1 LTRAALQSGSPEV
14 QSEASI
20 DLGWDELG
28 LVAEGIAYAQRP
40 LKAATRQVTRQYDL
54 GPRGP
59 WILSLIS
66 GGKCYPL
73 ELSQALR
80 AGRSLITAE
89 LIRLTAAGLVTAQA
103 DSDDRRRS
111 RLTLTALG
119 TDACERVRSEM
130 ARILKRN
137 LTDYSAEEVRLFI
150 RMMRDVRRLEADETE
165 AGC

>member
-1 LTRAALQSGSPEV
+1 MTYAAHQSGSPKV
-14 QSEASI
+14 QTKTSNS
-20 DLGWDELG
+20 LGWEELG
-28 LVAEGIAYAQRP
+28 LVAEGLAYAQRP

-73 ELSQALR
+73 ELSQALK

-119 TDACERVRSEM
+119 RDACERVRSEM
-130 ARILKRN
+130 ARIVRRN
-137 LTDYSAEEVRLFI
+137 LAGYSAEEMRLFI
-150 RMMRDVRRLEADETE
+150 RMLRDVRRLEADEAE

>member
-1 LTRAALQSGSPEV
+1 MTRAALQPGSPQV
-14 QSEASI
+14 QTKASNS
-20 DLGWDELG
+20 LGWEELG
-28 LVAEGIAYAQRP
+28 LVAEGLAYAQRP

-73 ELSQALR
+73 ELSQALK

-119 TDACERVRSEM
+119 HDACERVRSEM
-130 ARILKRN
+130 ARIIRRN
-137 LTDYSAEEVRLFI
+137 LAGYSAEEVRLFI
-150 RMMRDVRRLEADETE
+150 RMLRDVRRLEADEAET
-165 AGC
+165 GC